1 MNYIP
6 TEAKTPLPTL
16 LKKISSKWID
26 TSSEGHIR
34 DFSSKIVN
42 WMRGQRSNKSLILVR
57 NMEESYLCM
66 LYFSQV
72 FSFYLT
78 FDPSFNLQFL
88 KRNLLCVPRKR
99 YLFIWREF
107 IECSISMISAAV
119 SKLGL
124 NCINSHCLMFLMIFV
139 YIAILYRP
147 FRINQKHVLVPAIN
161 QIVCLFVLLFFH
173 FGDLVFLT
181 GIIWKINL
189 FAISLLHV
197 LCISGTFSS

>member
-1 MNYIP
+1 MAIYITHFQTQHWSRGVKAWNELHTHWGQNP
-6 TEAKTPLPTL
+6 SAYT

-57 NMEESYLCM
+57 NMEEGYLCM
-66 LYFSQV
+66 LYCWEV
-72 FSFYLT
+72 FSFYLI

-119 SKLGL
+119 LKLGL

-147 FRINQKHVLVPAIN
+147 FRINQKHVLLPAIN
-161 QIVCLFVLLFFH
+161 QMVCLFCCFF
-173 FGDLVFLT
+173 
-181 GIIWKINL
+181 
-189 FAISLLHV
+189 ISV
-197 LCISGTFSS
+197 I